1 MRFLNGF
8 RLAVLAVACLTAASA
23 YAIAPGQ
30 RDESDDFFDQGQ
42 IPQIKITV
50 SEKEMQKWRGDIRK
64 YVSCTIEENG
74 KTTFERVSIKAK
86 GAAGSFRDINDRP
99 ALTLNFS
106 RENKGQRFHALHKI
120 HLNNSVQDDTYISEW
135 LCSQLCKETGVPAAR
150 ASHARV
156 WLNGRDL
163 GMYGLKEGFDDYFLA
178 RHFTNSKGNLYDGG
192 FCTDIDADLEKDEGP
207 PPHDKADLKA
217 LVAACREG
225 DPAKKWPLIEQ
236 RLDIDAFLNFVSLEL
251 MTCHWDGYVQNRN
264 NYRVYFHPANGK
276 AYFFPHGM
284 DQMFGDPN
292 FGVFHQPGQIVSS
305 QVLAHPEWRARYR
318 ERVKANLGFYAP
330 EKLNA
335 KIDQLHARLRPAFA
349 AISEDRA
356 KNFDNQAKGWKDRVA
371 QRAKIIKEQM
381 RNAPPTVVVFKDN
394 NPIVLDEWYAGP
406 NPGDAKMDEM
416 QHDGKNL
423 LPIYV
428 GPSNRSTASWRRKVL
443 LSKGTYRFEA
453 TGRVTGVTPIEDTS
467 GRGFGIRLSGVTM
480 IDPAK
485 YLSGTTNWTPLS
497 LEIDVQEPE
506 RAIEIVAELR
516 ATAGKAWLDAS
527 TLKLVK
533 IK

>member
-1 MRFLNGF
+1 LVS
-8 RLAVLAVACLTAASA
+8 ATASVAFAQ
-23 YAIAPGQ
+23 PGK
-30 RDESDDFFDQGQ
+30 RDASDDFFDQGM

-50 SEKEMQKWRGDIRK
+50 SEKEMAKWRGNIRA
-64 YVSCTIEENG
+64 YVSCSIEENG
-74 KTTFERVSIKAK
+74 KTTYDRVSIKAK

-99 ALTLNFS
+99 ALTLNFA
-106 RENKGQRFHALHKI
+106 RENKGQRFHELHKI

-135 LCSQLCKETGVPAAR
+135 LCAQLCREAGLPAAR
-150 ASHARV
+150 ATHARV

-163 GMYGLKEGFDDYFLA
+163 GMYGLKEGFDDYFLS
-178 RHFTNSKGNLYDGG
+178 RHFANPKGNLYDGG
-192 FCTDIDADLEKDEGP
+192 FCVDIDSDLEKDEGKA
-207 PPHDKADLKA
+207 PHDKADLKA

-236 RLDIDAFLNFVSLEL
+236 RLDVDAFLNFVAIEL
-251 MTCHWDGYVQNRN
+251 MSCHWDGYVQNRN
-264 NYRVYFHPANGK
+264 NYRVYFNPANSK

-292 FGVFHQPGQIVSS
+292 FSVFHQPGQIVPS
-305 QVLAHPEWRARYR
+305 QVLSHPEWKARYR
-318 ERVKANLGFYAP
+318 ERVKALLPLYAP
-330 EKLNA
+330 DKLNA
-335 KIDQLHARLRPAFA
+335 KIDQIHARLRPVFA

-356 KNFDNQAKGWKDRVA
+356 KHFDNQAKGWKDRLA
-371 QRAKIIKEQM
+371 HRAKIIQDQM
-381 RNAPPTVVVFKDN
+381 RAAPPTVTIFTN
-394 NPIVLDEWYAGP
+394 NQVLLDEWFPGP
-406 NPGDAKMDEM
+406 NPGDAKLDDMEH
-416 QHDGKNL
+416 QGKKL

-453 TGRVTGVTPIEDTS
+453 VARTTAVTAIEDVG
-467 GRGFGIRLSGVTM
+467 GRGFGVRLSGQTM
-480 IDPAK
+480 TK
-485 YLSGTTNWTPLS
+485 GYLVGTTNWTPLT
-497 LEIDVQEPE
+497 LDIEIPEPE

-516 ATAGKAWLDAS
+516 ATAGKAWLDTT